1 MQTPADDHVLGLV
14 SQIVAKHGCKI
25 VEIDL
30 ENHIL
35 NIEGPEDKQVE
46 CALEIEKILG

>member
-1 MQTPADDHVLGLV
+1 MKNPSDDHVLTLV
-14 SQIVAKHGCKI
+14 SHIVERHGCKI

-30 ENHIL
+30 DNHIL
-35 NIEGPEDKQVE
+35 NIDGPEDKQVE